1 VRDVRVLLWP
11 AAIALGVLA
20 EWATWDDPRRWIPDL
35 VVGWALIGCGL
46 VAWSRRPES
55 RVGLLLAA
63 AGFAWFVPNFIGAGR
78 FLHRGPLVHL
88 ILGYPRGRVPSR
100 LAGAVVVGGYA
111 AAIATPV
118 WRSETA
124 TIVLAGLLVAVAARE
139 FARGVGRERR
149 ARLPALQAASTL
161 ALVLAGD
168 AVARL
173 AVPAGGAIYPS
184 SLVYHGT
191 LCLLAVG
198 LLADLI
204 VAPWERA
211 TVTDLMVEVREQ
223 RSDALRDALAR
234 ALGDP
239 RLEVGYWLPD
249 ERAYVH
255 ADGRPLTLPGP
266 EDGRAVTPVERDGQ
280 PIAVLVHDPAV
291 LDDPGLADAAAA
303 AARLAS
309 SHARLQAD
317 VRAQIAEVRASRRRL
332 LRARDAER
340 ERLERRLRDASER
353 RLVVIGQRLREANAA
368 ARAETTRQRVARAE
382 AQLDE
387 TLAELR
393 ELAAGLHPRALSE
406 LGLAGALASL
416 AERAPVD
423 VTVAVEVDGLAPDVE
438 AAAYFV
444 CSEGLAN
451 VAKYAAAS
459 QAAIRI
465 DRRNGRVVVEVEDDG
480 AGGADPARGTGLRG
494 LADRVEALGGTLR
507 VESPPARGTRISA
520 EIPL

>member
-1 VRDVRVLLWP
+1 VRPVRLLLWP
-11 AAIALGVLA
+11 AAVALGLLA

-35 VVGWALIGCGL
+35 VVGWTLIGCGL

-63 AGFAWFVPNFIGAGR
+63 AGFAWFVPNFGGALP
-78 FLHRGPLVHL
+78 FLHRGPLVHA

-100 LAGAVVVGGYA
+100 LAGAAVAGGYA

-124 TIVLAGLLVAVAARE
+124 SIVLAGLLVAVAARE
-139 FARGVGRERR
+139 YARGVGRARR
-149 ARLPALQAASTL
+149 ARLPALQAASVL
-161 ALVLAGD
+161 ALVLAGGT
-168 AVARL
+168 VARL
-173 AVPAGGAIYPS
+173 AVPAGGAIYSS

-191 LCLLAVG
+191 LCFLAVG
-198 LLADLI
+198 LLADL
-204 VAPWERA
+204 VFAPWERA
-211 TVTDLMVEVREQ
+211 AVTDLMVEVREQ
-223 RSDALRDALAR
+223 RSDTLREALAR

-239 RLEVGYWLPD
+239 TLELVYWLPD
-249 ERAYVH
+249 LGAYVDATGH
-255 ADGRPLTLPGP
+255 PLALPGA
-266 EDGRAVTPVERDGQ
+266 EAGRAVTPVERDGQ
-280 PIAVLVHDPAV
+280 PVAALVHDPAV
-291 LDDPGLADAAAA
+291 LDDPGLVEAAAA

-309 SHARLQAD
+309 AHARLQGE
-317 VRAQIAEVRASRRRL
+317 VRAQIAELRASRRRL

-340 ERLERRLRDASER
+340 ERLERRLREAAER
-353 RLVVIGQRLREANAA
+353 RLVTIGKRLREANAA
-368 ARAETTRQRVARAE
+368 ARGETTRQRIARAE
-382 AQLDE
+382 AQLDQ

-393 ELAAGLHPRALSE
+393 ELAAGIHPRALSE

-423 VTVAVEVDGLAPDVE
+423 VRVAVEADGLAPDVE

-459 QAAIRI
+459 QAVIRI
-465 DRRNGRVVVEVEDDG
+465 DRRNGHVFVEVEDDG
-480 AGGADPARGTGLRG
+480 AGGADPTRGTGLRG
-494 LADRVEALGGTLR
+494 LADRIEALGGTLR
-507 VESPPARGTRISA
+507 VESPRAGGTRISA